1 MNTLEKLDICQ
12 AIIIDVLYG
21 EDFYDIMAHT
31 VLSEER
37 CKDIENLYPEILKD
51 YKKRH
56 NIWNEDE

>member
-1 MNTLEKLDICQ
+1 MNTLEKLDICE

-37 CKDIENLYPEILKD
+37 CKEIEALYPVILND
-51 YKKRH
+51 YRKRH
-56 NIWNEDE
+56 NICDEDE